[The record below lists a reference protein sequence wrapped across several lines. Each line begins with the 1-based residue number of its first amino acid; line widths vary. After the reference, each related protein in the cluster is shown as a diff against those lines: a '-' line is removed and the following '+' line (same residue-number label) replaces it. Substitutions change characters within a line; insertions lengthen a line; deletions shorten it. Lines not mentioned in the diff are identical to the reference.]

1 MAMIPVSKEEFEDV
15 QFDPTLV
22 VVQKEHTSP
31 LQHVTV
37 LYVFETETSK
47 EELYSM
53 IRMISDTGTV
63 FFKHTK

>member
-1 MAMIPVSKEEFEDV
+1 MTMIPVSKEEFEDV

-22 VVQKEHTSP
+22 VVQKEHTYN
-31 LQHVTV
+31 LLHVTV

-53 IRMISDTGTV
+53 VREITENGTV